1 MVVDEVLVFR
11 ALPRDRAQHRFL
23 EQTMLFLQLF
33 TLVEEFLLEVFK
45 ASPTDRAQQR
55 FMEQTTSFLQLLQVV
70 LEVLGEVF
78 KASPRG
84 QGSTAFCGADNVVSS
99 ASPGR
104 VGGARGGLPGL
115 SRGQGSTAVYESGQ
129 RSAEQNV
136 DITAPSF
143 RSRRARRTA
152 EQNVDIPV
160 RRSRAHGGLQGSTA
174 RGGAQG
180 ASWLR
185 SGAEELEARLEA
197 ELEELLAISAD
208 TGFTPL
214 QEARFN
220 EVLQEL
226 SRL

>member
-1 MVVDEVLVFR
+1 MWNLSFAFSVPAVAEQVIDVPKLAFPVQR
-11 ALPRDRAQHRFL
+11 AALSEPQ
-23 EQTMLFLQLF
+23 
-33 TLVEEFLLEVFK
+33 LVEQLVEVPTVLSYSLL
-45 ASPTDRAQQR
+45 QQR
-55 FMEQTTSFLQLLQVV
+55 TAKQIVDTPVPHGRGGGARGGLQGFSQ
-70 LEVLGEVF
+70 
-78 KASPRG
+78 G
-84 QGSTAFCGADNVVSS
+84 QDSTAVSGADHVNTPVF
-99 ASPGR
+99 GR
-104 VGGARGGLPGL
+104 GGGARGGLPGL

-136 DITAPSF
+136 DIPAPSF

-160 RRSRAHGGLQGSTA
+160 RRSRAHVGLQGSTA

-208 TGFTPL
+208 TGFTPQ

-220 EVLQEL
+220 EVLREL
-226 SRL
+226 SRF

>member
-1 MVVDEVLVFR
+1 MVVFK
-11 ALPRDRAQHRFL
+11 AFPRDR
-23 EQTMLFLQLF
+23 T
-33 TLVEEFLLEVFK
+33 
-45 ASPTDRAQQR
+45 QQR
-55 FMEQTTSFLQLLQVV
+55 FVEQTTSSFQLLTFVE
-70 LEVLGEVF
+70 EVLVEVF
-78 KASPRG
+78 KASPRDSAQQPFVQQTTSFSPVPHGRGGGSRGGFQDLSQG
-84 QGSTAFCGADNVVSS
+84 QGSSAVSGADHVNTPVF
-99 ASPGR
+99 GR
-104 VGGARGGLPGL
+104 GGGARGGLLGL

-136 DITAPSF
+136 DIPAPSF

-208 TGFTPL
+208 TRFTP
-214 QEARFN
+214 QQQARFN
-220 EVLQEL
+220 EVLREL
-226 SRL
+226 SRF